1 MRFEM
6 PKFSLEEKNSLS
18 ELIEEIERFE
28 NKKLNQ
34 NEKKEYLKA
43 LKNILAFLERK
54 AEENLQNN
62 DCFNGIDEIFYIKK
76 LKIYLL
82 VLILELR

>member
-1 MRFEM
+1 M

-34 NEKKEYLKA
+34 NEKKECLKA
-43 LKNILAFLERK
+43 LKNILAFLEIK
-54 AEENLQNN
+54 AEEKLQNN

>member
-6 PKFSLEEKNSLS
+6 PKFSLEGKNSLS

-34 NEKKEYLKA
+34 NEKK
-43 LKNILAFLERK
+43 NT
-54 AEENLQNN
+54 
-62 DCFNGIDEIFYIKK
+62 
-76 LKIYLL
+76 
-82 VLILELR
+82 

>member
-28 NKKLNQ
+28 NKK
-34 NEKKEYLKA
+34 
-43 LKNILAFLERK
+43 
-54 AEENLQNN
+54 
-62 DCFNGIDEIFYIKK
+62 IKSK
-76 LKIYLL
+76 
-82 VLILELR
+82 